1 MTQEQ
6 IDKAFEGRWRIYGN
20 YGKMNQ
26 NLATMSFDE
35 FFDSIKE
42 MCRNFFT
49 AGILLADKESMT
61 NPPDSIIF
69 IDTDKI
75 KLSDIVPLNEGSR
88 LALDLNFPFETFW
101 NMYDKKVG
109 KPKCEKLWGKL
120 SAKERM
126 ACLDYIPFYV
136 QAQPEKQ
143 YRKNPETFL
152 RNKSWNDELIYRN
165 NGTDKPTIDQ
175 QRTDKLASILTE

>member
-49 AGILLADKESMT
+49 AGAILAHGAV
-61 NPPDSIIF
+61 
-69 IDTDKI
+69 DTVAYELPHVEVLPQ
-75 KLSDIVPLNEGSR
+75 KLLEQEFNVW
-88 LALDLNFPFETFW
+88 W
-101 NMYDKKVG
+101 NLYQKKRG
-109 KPKCEKLWGKL
+109 REKCMKKWAKL
-120 SAKERM
+120 SAKDRQ
-126 ACLDYIPFYV
+126 ACIQATPAYV
-136 QAQPEKQ
+136 QSTPDVT
-143 YRKNPETFL
+143 YRKDPYTYLN
-152 RNKSWNDELIYRN
+152 NKSWNDTIYFRN
-165 NGTDKPTIDQ
+165 NTDLQRQ
-175 QRTDKLASILTE
+175 QRLAASAELVARYAAEGNSPQSEVPEAD